1 VATPGHVGSSSVFQ
15 SLLTIKWDRST
26 KIYDVHSLNE
36 GFNTNA
42 NVASVSARHVL
53 QSVLKRNLKQLTKKE
68 IDIISVLRD
77 PVARALGGVFQGQEV
92 FLSGLPLA
100 GVGENE
106 FEKVSQK
113 IKKKL
118 LDDHLLNTINWQ
130 FAFYRNE
137 LNNFWGFNVDKIK
150 FKDGVGIQYV
160 KKRRLIF
167 LTLEHLNENFA
178 LAILQLYK
186 SRPQEILA
194 NNNASPLYTYCKKHL
209 KISCDIL
216 TKCYQDPLI
225 RAAYGEKEVE
235 QMMLGWSEG
244 FNFSE

>member
-1 VATPGHVGSSSVFQ
+1 M
-15 SLLTIKWDRST
+15 
-26 KIYDVHSLNE
+26 
-36 GFNTNA
+36 
-42 NVASVSARHVL
+42 
-53 QSVLKRNLKQLTKKE
+53 
-68 IDIISVLRD
+68 
-77 PVARALGGVFQGQEV
+77 
-92 FLSGLPLA
+92 
-100 GVGENE
+100 
-106 FEKVSQK
+106 
-113 IKKKL
+113 
-118 LDDHLLNTINWQ
+118 DDHLLNTINWQ